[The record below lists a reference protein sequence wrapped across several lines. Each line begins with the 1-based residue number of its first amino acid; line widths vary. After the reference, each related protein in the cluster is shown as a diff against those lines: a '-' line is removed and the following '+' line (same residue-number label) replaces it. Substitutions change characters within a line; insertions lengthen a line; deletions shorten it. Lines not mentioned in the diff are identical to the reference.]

1 MSFICNEVV
10 GDVVKEAYGSHAV
23 KDVVDVV
30 DEGAVTVGV
39 VVLVYGNVDEVV
51 DDAAIV
57 VGLGVVVVRNVAG
70 DVVVGGV
77 LNATVLGH

>member
-1 MSFICNEVV
+1 MVV
-10 GDVVKEAYGSHAV
+10 DAV
-23 KDVVDVV
+23 QDVVDVV
-30 DEGAVTVGV
+30 DEGAVAVRV
-39 VVLVYGNVDEVV
+39 VVLVYENIDEVV

-57 VGLGVVVVRNVAG
+57 VGLVVMVVGNIVG

>member
-1 MSFICNEVV
+1 MVVDAV
-10 GDVVKEAYGSHAV
+10 GDVV
-23 KDVVDVV
+23 
-30 DEGAVTVGV
+30 DERAIAIGV

-57 VGLGVVVVRNVAG
+57 VRLVVVVVG
-70 DVVVGGV
+70 KVVGEVVVGGV